1 MSARATVNRLED
13 IVVNSN
19 SAIRNI
25 IFASLASVLLAGC
38 ERPQAAAGAPAAPE
52 VQVATVIHERIT
64 EWDEFTGRLQAP
76 ETVVLM
82 PRVSGYVQQVHFRE
96 GSLVEPGEVLFQ
108 LDPAPFQAEVAR
120 LQAELQGAQT
130 ALKLADSDYRRA
142 NALRAGRAIAEEVL
156 DARLAHK
163 HQAAAAVASVSAA
176 LQRAELELAYT
187 RVTAPIAGRVSYAQV
202 TAGNHVG
209 AGQTPLTRIVSTE
222 EMHAYFDVDEQSYL
236 KYATLSR
243 EGRRA
248 DAREDDNPVFMALS
262 GEGEFDRIGRIDF
275 VDNAVDQHT
284 GTIRLRARFA
294 NQDGSLLP
302 GLFARIRLAGSGS
315 YRGVLIDD
323 KAIGTDLN
331 HKFVLVVDDQDR
343 LEYRGVTLGGKVG
356 GLRIIK
362 AGLSPHERIVVNGL
376 QRVRPEMTVTPTPV
390 DMAEAGQLNG
400 LRASQALLDQAGAGL
415 TARAEPVRG

>member
-1 MSARATVNRLED
+1 M
-13 IVVNSN
+13 
-19 SAIRNI
+19 
-25 IFASLASVLLAGC
+25 LLAAC

-82 PRVSGYVQQVHFRE
+82 PRVSGYVQRVHFRE
-96 GSLVEPGEVLFQ
+96 GSLVEPGEPLFQ

-120 LQAELQGAQT
+120 LKAELHGAQT
-130 ALKLADSDYRRA
+130 ALKLAASDYRRA
-142 NALRAGRAIAEEVL
+142 DALRAGRAISEEVL

-163 HQAAAAVASVSAA
+163 QQAAAAVASVTAA
-176 LQRAELELAYT
+176 LQRAELDLAYT
-187 RVTAPIAGRVSYAQV
+187 KVTAPIGGRVSNAQV
-202 TAGNHVG
+202 TAGNYVS

-222 EMHAYFDVDEQSYL
+222 EMHAYFDMDEQTYL
-236 KYATLSR
+236 KYAVLSR

-248 DAREDDNPVFMALS
+248 DAREDDNPVFMALAGS
-262 GEGEFDRIGRIDF
+262 GGFDRVGRIDF
-275 VDNAVDQHT
+275 VDNAVDQQT
-284 GTIRLRARFA
+284 GTIRLRASFA

-331 HKFVLVVDDQDR
+331 HKFVLVVNEQDR
-343 LEYRGVTLGGKVG
+343 LEYRGVTLGGKIS

-362 AGLSPHERIVVNGL
+362 TGLSPNERIVVNGL
-376 QRVRPEMTVTPTPV
+376 QRVRPEMTITPTLV
-390 DMAEAGQLNG
+390 DMAEAGQLSG
-400 LRASQALLDQAGAGL
+400 LRANQALLDKAGAGL